1 MAVKPETVF
10 QTRWFGIVAIDPGT
24 ETSGTTDPYY
34 CLDRPDGV
42 IAFVL
47 DRQGAVVLVE
57 QYRPP
62 LGRVTLEMPAGS
74 LDDGEAFDQAVV
86 REVLEETGL
95 ACDVWYEIAPCR
107 SALHRENAVD
117 RFYVGLGAHRV
128 EGYQRTERGKVRHL
142 PRLEFLALVKSCKFD
157 QTAALGG
164 LYVAEKLL
172 GFDLLTV
179 DLESIQAKLA
189 GIGSKRES

>member
-1 MAVKPETVF
+1 MATRPETVF
-10 QTRWFGIVAIDPGT
+10 QTRWFEIVAVDPGT

-34 CLDRPDGV
+34 CLIRPDGV

-74 LDDGEAFDQAVV
+74 LEEGEALDQAVI

-95 ACDVWYEIAPCR
+95 ACEHWYAIGPCR

-117 RFYVGLGAHRV
+117 QFYVGLGAHPV
-128 EGYQRTERGKVRHL
+128 EGYERTERGKVRYVQ
-142 PRLEFLALVKSCKFD
+142 RSEFLALVKSRCFD

-164 LYVAEKLL
+164 LYVAEKIL
-172 GFDLLTV
+172 GTDLLTA
-179 DLESIQAKLA
+179 DLSSIQSKLA
-189 GIGSKRES
+189 GIDSRCEN